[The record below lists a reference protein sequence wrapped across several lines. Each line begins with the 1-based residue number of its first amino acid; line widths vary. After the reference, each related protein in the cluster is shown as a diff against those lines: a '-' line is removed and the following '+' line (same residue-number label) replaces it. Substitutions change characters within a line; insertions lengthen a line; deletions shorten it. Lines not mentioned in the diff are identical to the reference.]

1 MIKRDLKDNFQIS
14 ISGQDTWYDMNVP
27 GSAMETFC
35 KEGILPDPYYGMNE
49 YKWTEFWKN
58 DFDIRST
65 FSVSAEE
72 IASEEILLTFYGID
86 TVADVFLN
94 GKKLGHTENMHRTWV
109 YQVKELVKEG
119 ENLLE
124 FHIASPVKF
133 IETYKPEK
141 GREIH
146 FTNTGTIPGSQYIR
160 KAHSMFGWDWG
171 NSNPDIELLAP
182 IARLLHISLDIL
194 LSFHEN
200 LTDLE
205 IEELIHKMD
214 KMFSE
219 EGFEKT
225 YQWAVNTIKEY
236 PNCNLLIWQLAV
248 MLDSRRI
255 IGMCE
260 NPDRYDEQ
268 INSWYEMAL
277 GDKDERIQHHA
288 ADSLFGFYLR
298 KKNYEMAEKYLNYFS
313 DYDPMKKVKQGQLYM
328 EQGRTEEA
336 FEMLEKAVFSE
347 YTTLNMA
354 FGIMITKA
362 LEEKDHG
369 YARFLAEKMC
379 TLASGFDMGKYNECA
394 AMLNVVTAENNV
406 EGTFQVAKQL
416 LNNVDTLGD
425 FQKSQLYKHMK
436 FREVENPYTEEM
448 KKELLEGFRNAE
460 EFAYMK
466 GYEPWEKLLSGN

>member
-1 MIKRDLKDNFQIS
+1 
-14 ISGQDTWYDMNVP
+14 
-27 GSAMETFC
+27 
-35 KEGILPDPYYGMNE
+35 
-49 YKWTEFWKN
+49 
-58 DFDIRST
+58 
-65 FSVSAEE
+65 
-72 IASEEILLTFYGID
+72 
-86 TVADVFLN
+86 
-94 GKKLGHTENMHRTWV
+94 
-109 YQVKELVKEG
+109 
-119 ENLLE
+119 
-124 FHIASPVKF
+124 
-133 IETYKPEK
+133 
-141 GREIH
+141 
-146 FTNTGTIPGSQYIR
+146 
-160 KAHSMFGWDWG
+160 
-171 NSNPDIELLAP
+171 
-182 IARLLHISLDIL
+182 
-194 LSFHEN
+194 
-200 LTDLE
+200 
-205 IEELIHKMD
+205 
-214 KMFSE
+214 
-219 EGFEKT
+219 
-225 YQWAVNTIKEY
+225 
-236 PNCNLLIWQLAV
+236 
-248 MLDSRRI
+248 
-255 IGMCE
+255 MCE

>member
-1 MIKRDLKDNFQIS
+1 MSRMFGTDGVRGVAGAELTIELATKLGQAGAYVLTKEQEHQPTLIVGCDTR
-14 ISGQDTWYDMNVP
+14 ISGGMLANALMAGICSVGANAIYAGVMPTPAIAYLTRKHKVDAGVVI
-27 GSAMETFC
+27 SASHNPMEFN
-35 KEGILPDPYYGMNE
+35 GIKFFNGDG
-49 YKWTEFWKN
+49 YKLS
-58 DFDIRST
+58 D
-65 FSVSAEE
+65 A
-72 IASEEILLTFYGID
+72 
-86 TVADVFLN
+86 
-94 GKKLGHTENMHRTWV
+94 
-109 YQVKELVKEG
+109 
-119 ENLLE
+119 LE
-124 FHIASPVKF
+124 
-133 IETYKPEK
+133 
-141 GREIH
+141 
-146 FTNTGTIPGSQYIR
+146 
-160 KAHSMFGWDWG
+160 D
-171 NSNPDIELLAP
+171 
-182 IARLLHISLDIL
+182 
-194 LSFHEN
+194 
-200 LTDLE
+200 E

-236 PNCNLLIWQLAV
+236 PNCNLLIWQIAV

-277 GDKDERIQHHA
+277 SDKDEKIQHYA

-328 EQGRTEEA
+328 KQGKKEEA

-347 YTTLNMA
+347 YTTLNLA

-416 LNNVDTLGD
+416 LNNVDTICD
-425 FQKSQLYKHMK
+425 FQESQLYKHMK
-436 FREVENPYTEEM
+436 FQEVENPYTEEM

-466 GYEPWEKLLSGN
+466 EYEPWKKLLSGN